1 MIFNNQ
7 FLRSLVS
14 SYPLAYKIWFYT
26 VRIRKGSTVRLPSK
40 DDNLYFDGYPRSGNT
55 YFVGLMIRLYPEIK
69 YSSHL
74 HTVAGIKIAL
84 KKRVPVVIIIR
95 KPSDAIVSNM
105 FRVINSKGL
114 NPNQNIADNLTQN
127 YLNYYSYVLNQRKK
141 IKVLDFNKLIDNE
154 RLLMDK
160 VVNYIGLKRYSDEN
174 FRVMLIRN
182 EEYMSQ
188 QEEIKDD
195 NVSSLPNKKR
205 KEFKKENLKYVY
217 SSPYYSAADKV
228 YKQLAS

>member
-26 VRIRKGSTVRLPSK
+26 VRIRKGSAVRLPSK
-40 DDNLYFDGYPRSGNT
+40 SDDIYFDGYPRSGNT
-55 YFVGLMIRLYPEIK
+55 YFVQLLIRLYPDIEF
-69 YSSHL
+69 SSHL
-74 HTVAGIKIAL
+74 HSVAGLKIAL
-84 KKRVPVVIIIR
+84 KRKVPTMAIIR
-95 KPSDAIVSNM
+95 KPADAIVSNM
-105 FRVINSKGL
+105 FRVVNSKGL
-114 NPNQNIADNLTQN
+114 ISNQKIADGLTQN
-127 YLNYYSYVLNQRKK
+127 YLNYYSYVLRHRKK
-141 IKVLDFNKLIDNE
+141 IEVLDFNKLIDNE